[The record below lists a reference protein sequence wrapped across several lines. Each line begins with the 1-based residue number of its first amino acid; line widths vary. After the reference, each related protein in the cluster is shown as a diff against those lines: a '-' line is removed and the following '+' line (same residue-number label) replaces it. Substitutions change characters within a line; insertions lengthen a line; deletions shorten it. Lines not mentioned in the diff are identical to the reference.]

1 VLTLCQFLLELTRR
15 PIRASPTRSSVAS
28 EEDAIREMYFS
39 RETFDIDPALV
50 ERLLWWEGVAVPLAA
65 EDRMRAKSVAA

>member
-1 VLTLCQFLLELTRR
+1 MLTLCQFLLDLTRR
-15 PIRASPTRSSVAS
+15 PTRSTAVLVLAS

-50 ERLLWWEGVAVPLAA
+50 DRLLWWEGVAPPPRSEA
-65 EDRMRAKSVAA
+65 RMRVEPAAA